1 MNRKIFLTEDG
12 SHSIQVTGLQ
22 ETYHSKHGAIQ
33 ESQHVFINNGL
44 NTLVQSSISV
54 FEMGFGTGLN
64 ALLGYLLCH
73 SKQQFL
79 TYTSIEKYPL
89 SGQETKQL
97 NFPEQLDQDRSFFD
111 RLHKAE
117 WDSPSWIEPDFKLT
131 KIKGDI
137 SRLELS
143 GEHDIVFFDAFGPDI
158 QPNLWTT
165 EILNKMHNI
174 LRLEGLF
181 VTYSAK
187 GQVRRNLQE
196 VGFSVERLPGPPGKR
211 EMIRATKT

>member
-12 SHSIQVTGLQ
+12 SHSLQVTGLQ
-22 ETYHSKHGAIQ
+22 ETYHSIHGAIQ

-44 NTLVQSSISV
+44 NTLIQSNISV

-89 SGQETKQL
+89 SNQEAMQL
-97 NFPEQLDQDRSFFD
+97 NFPERLDQNRSFFD
-111 RLHKAE
+111 RLHKAG
-117 WDSPSWIEPDFKLT
+117 WDSPSLIEPDFKLT

-137 SRLELS
+137 SKLELS
-143 GEHDIVFFDAFGPDI
+143 GEHDIVFFDAFSPDI

-165 EILNKMHNI
+165 EILNKMHNL
-174 LRLEGLF
+174 LRLGGLF

-187 GQVRRNLQE
+187 GRVRRSLQE